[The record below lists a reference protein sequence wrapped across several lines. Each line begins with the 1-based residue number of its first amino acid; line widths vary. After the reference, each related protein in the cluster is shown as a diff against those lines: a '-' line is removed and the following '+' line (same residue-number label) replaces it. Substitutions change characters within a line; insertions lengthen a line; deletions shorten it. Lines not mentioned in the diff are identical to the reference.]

1 MLQSAL
7 RLCGG
12 LADEER
18 WHAAAQHLLADVE
31 KSLIQ
36 NPRAYNSRCKPL
48 RPDTRPEQVT
58 QYSSAVLLLLEG
70 L

>member
-31 KSLIQ
+31 NSLIQ
-36 NPRAYNSRCKPL
+36 NPRAYNAHCKLL
-48 RPDTRPEQVT
+48 RPVIHPEEVIQR
-58 QYSSAVLLLLEG
+58 SSEALLLLEG